1 MSAMKEYGFHDV
13 YTVHGGKKLSGE
25 IRPNGAKNAA
35 TKQLV
40 ASLLTDGVC
49 EFSNI
54 PKNDDVL
61 VTLEMLKEIGSEY
74 EWTAPDKIRIQ
85 TKSIKSSIIRE
96 KYSGANRV
104 PILLL
109 GPLLH
114 RVKSAEI
121 PMLGGCTIGPRPIDF
136 HQDLLKSMGAT
147 FECRD
152 DRFVVQT
159 EKLYGNIVQLPYPS
173 VGATEN
179 AILSATLS
187 EGVTVIFNAAI
198 EPEIIDTVLLLQK
211 MGALIQVD
219 ADRKIIID
227 GVKKLNGVYHRV
239 IPDRIEAA
247 SFAVVAIITAG
258 EIKILDAKQE
268 HLISF
273 LNSLRRIGGGYSV
286 EDDGIVF
293 FREREILSPLHLETD
308 VFPGFATDWQPPLVA
323 LLTQAD
329 GVSVI
334 HETVYENRFGY
345 THALNTMGA
354 RIDLTNSCLGSK
366 SCRFVNRNYMHSC
379 IIQGKTPLQGKSLRI
394 PDLRAGFA
402 YIAAALC
409 AKGTS
414 EISGISYLERGYSN
428 ILHKLLEIGAEVEA
442 K

>member
-1 MSAMKEYGFHDV
+1 MSRIKKHGFHDV
-13 YTVHGGKKLSGE
+13 YTVHGGKKLGGK
-25 IRPNGAKNAA
+25 IKPNGAKNAA

-40 ASLLTDGVC
+40 ASLLTEEIC
-49 EFSNI
+49 EFSNV
-54 PKNDDVL
+54 PKNDDVT
-61 VTLEMLKEIGSEY
+61 VTLEMLREIGAEY
-74 EWTAPDKIRIQ
+74 EWIAPDKIRIQ
-85 TKSIKSSIIRE
+85 TKSIKNNVIHE
-96 KYSGANRV
+96 EYSGANRI

-136 HQDLLKSMGAT
+136 HINLLKSMGAI
-147 FECRD
+147 FDCHD
-152 DRFVVQT
+152 DRFAVQA
-159 EKLYGNIVQLPYPS
+159 EKLYGNIVKLPYPS

-179 AILSATLS
+179 AILSAVLS
-187 EGVTVIFNAAI
+187 HGVTVILNAAV

-227 GVKKLNGVYHRV
+227 GVDKLNGTYHRV

-247 SFAVVAIITAG
+247 SFAVVAIITGG
-258 EIKILDAKQE
+258 EIKVLDARQE

-273 LNSLRRIGGGYSV
+273 LNSFRRIGGNYSV

-293 FREREILSPLHLETD
+293 FREREILSPLNLETN

-323 LLTQAD
+323 LLTQAN

-345 THALNTMGA
+345 THALNKMGA
-354 RIDLTNSCLGSK
+354 HINLTNSCLGSK

-379 IIQGKTPLQGKSLRI
+379 IIQGKTSLRGKSLHI

-409 AKGTS
+409 AKGVS
-414 EISGISYLERGYSN
+414 KISGIPYLERGYSD
-428 ILHKLLEIGAEVEA
+428 ILNKLLEIGAEVEA